1 MPLNVRRYSTSILWI
16 LFISISLTYSQTPT
30 EPVAAK
36 SPETNPI
43 LTPVKSPTS
52 AEIMRERITKAKA
65 FIAVRNFN
73 AAIYELENIRRETSD
88 PSVKSVTNV
97 LLMNSYLEQGDYKR
111 ANGLLTE
118 NFDAQKRGTPGAIE
132 TYHAVAAQVVKSAR
146 SKAERYRAFGLN
158 VTDRT
163 LPLEVLND
171 LEKMRETIETV
182 IVQAKENGAEKMKSD
197 AALALLEEGT
207 TVRSALARDDY
218 DARRWTD
225 EAADSREQIAVSRS
239 VITNAVDGTTTPLA
253 PTAQNSAPTTN
264 SSSVPPAGAE
274 SPNPILAEPVR
285 TDPKPPAET
294 KGTTSKLPSQS
305 TAAVDQLERRPE
317 PNKPIIVPSAPRE
330 DNAAAKQPQATEP
343 APKKE
348 AGPMQVGSL
357 VSFATKQSTPVYPA
371 VARSMRT
378 TGIVRVDVMVN
389 ELGEVTEVQRTSGPT
404 LLQDAA
410 KDAVMK
416 WRFKPFVRDG
426 QPVRATGFVS
436 FNFSL

>member
-1 MPLNVRRYSTSILWI
+1 
-16 LFISISLTYSQTPT
+16 
-30 EPVAAK
+30 
-36 SPETNPI
+36 
-43 LTPVKSPTS
+43 
-52 AEIMRERITKAKA
+52 
-65 FIAVRNFN
+65 
-73 AAIYELENIRRETSD
+73 
-88 PSVKSVTNV
+88 
-97 LLMNSYLEQGDYKR
+97 
-111 ANGLLTE
+111 
-118 NFDAQKRGTPGAIE
+118 
-132 TYHAVAAQVVKSAR
+132 
-146 SKAERYRAFGLN
+146 
-158 VTDRT
+158 
-163 LPLEVLND
+163 
-171 LEKMRETIETV
+171 
-182 IVQAKENGAEKMKSD
+182 MKSD

>member
-1 MPLNVRRYSTSILWI
+1 MPLNVRRYSTSII
-16 LFISISLTYSQTPT
+16 FVLFISISLSYSQTPT

-36 SPETNPI
+36 SPETQPI
-43 LTPVKSPTS
+43 LAPVKSPTS

-65 FIAVRNFN
+65 FIAVRNYN

-111 ANGLLTE
+111 AKDLLIE
-118 NFDAQKRGTPGAIE
+118 NFDSQKRGTPGAIE
-132 TYHAVAAQVVKSAR
+132 TYQAVAGQVVKSAR
-146 SKAERYRAFGLN
+146 SKAERYRAYGLN
-158 VTDRT
+158 LADRT

-171 LEKMRETIETV
+171 LEKMRETVEAV
-182 IVQAKENGAEKMKSD
+182 IAHSKENGSEKLKAD
-197 AALALLEEGT
+197 AAFALLEEST

-225 EAADSREQIAVSRS
+225 EAADSREQIAASRS
-239 VITNAVDGTTTPLA
+239 VITNAVDGTT
-253 PTAQNSAPTTN
+253 S
-264 SSSVPPAGAE
+264 PAISHE
-274 SPNPILAEPVR
+274 L
-285 TDPKPPAET
+285 
-294 KGTTSKLPSQS
+294 TSKPINGQTVPAPGSEQQKSVS
-305 TAAVDQLERRPE
+305 TPPGRPE
-317 PNKPIIVPSAPRE
+317 PQPATETGSPTSLTQPRNKASESQAVRRTEPTKPIIVQSAPRE
-330 DNAAAKQPQATEP
+330 ENLAAKQPPLTEP
-343 APKKE
+343 LPKKE

-378 TGIVRVDVMVN
+378 TGVVRVDVMVN
-389 ELGEVTEVQRTSGPT
+389 ELGEVAEVQRTSGPT

-410 KDAVMK
+410 RDAVMK